1 MKTQKKRIFPILS
14 GILILADFWEVVGVM
29 KTNKATRA
37 FGARDKIGYLF
48 GDLGNDFTFILSS
61 GFLLK
66 FYTDVIGVDAFI
78 IGIIMMGARFLD
90 AFTDVTMGR
99 ICDGRHSG
107 RDGKFRPFIKWMS
120 IPCALSSFLVYQS
133 GVASWPY
140 GARVAWLAVTYLLWG
155 SVFYTSVNIPYGS
168 MASAITADPGERQS
182 LSTYRTMGSTIAG
195 AIIGAG
201 IPLLAYDRGDD
212 SSVVM
217 NGGRFTL
224 IAGILSALA
233 VVSYFICYRLVS
245 ERVNIEATPRGKYGI
260 KDVIS
265 SAIKNRALISIIAA
279 SIIMLLS
286 QMTVQQMANYIFPDY
301 YGSAEAQSVS
311 TVVMLLGMILSAAL
325 ARPLAVKYGK
335 AEVSAVASMLS
346 GAVNLALFFI
356 RPKSVWV
363 YVGFSFA
370 SWLGLGIFAM
380 VSWALITDVIDYS
393 ERKNGVREDATIYSL
408 YSFSRKLGQGA
419 AAGISGGLLTLIGYD
434 GSSAGDLDQSVR
446 AGIFNISTLVPAIGF
461 ILLGLVLM
469 LWYPLKKRVVWD
481 MQK

>member
-1 MKTQKKRIFPILS
+1 MEAKGTQRPF
-14 GILILADFWEVVGVM
+14 GI
-29 KTNKATRA
+29 
-37 FGARDKIGYLF
+37 RDKVGYLF

-78 IGIIMMGARFLD
+78 IGIVMMGARFLD

-99 ICDGRHSG
+99 ICDSRKSSAE
-107 RDGKFRPFIKWMS
+107 GKFRPWIKWMS

-140 GARVAWLAVTYLLWG
+140 GARVAWLTVTYLLWG
-155 SVFYTSVNIPYGS
+155 SIFYTSVNIPYGS

-201 IPLLAYDRGDD
+201 IPLLAYDKVEGSDT
-212 SSVVM
+212 VVM
-217 NGGRFTL
+217 RGGRFTL
-224 IAGILSALA
+224 IAGVLSALA
-233 VVSYFICYRLVS
+233 VVSYLICYRLVS
-245 ERVNIEATPRGKYGI
+245 ERVSKEAAPREKHGI
-260 KDVIS
+260 KEVIG
-265 SAIKNRALISIIAA
+265 SAIRNRALLSIIAA

-335 AEVSAVASMLS
+335 AEVSAVASILS
-346 GAVNLALFFI
+346 GAVNLLLFFV
-356 RPKSVWV
+356 RPESVWV

-393 ERKNGVREDATIYSL
+393 EKKNGVREDATIYSL

-419 AAGISGGLLTLIGYD
+419 AAGISGALLTLIGYD
-434 GSSAGDLDQSVR
+434 GAVGGALSESVR
-446 AGIFNISTLVPAIGF
+446 EGIFNISTLVPAIGF
-461 ILLGLVLM
+461 IILGLIL
-469 LWYPLKKRVVWD
+469 LFWYPLKKREVD
-481 MQK
+481 GMQK

>member
-1 MKTQKKRIFPILS
+1 MKLN
-14 GILILADFWEVVGVM
+14 E
-29 KTNKATRA
+29 ATGA
-37 FGARDKIGYLF
+37 FGTKDKIGYLF

-66 FYTDVIGVDAFI
+66 FYTDVIGIDAFV
-78 IGIIMMGARFLD
+78 IGIIMMAARFLD

-99 ICDGRHSG
+99 ICDRRQGG
-107 RDGKFRPFIKWMS
+107 EEGKFRPWIKWMC

-133 GVASWPY
+133 GIASWPM
-140 GARVAWLAVTYLLWG
+140 GAKIAWLVVTYLLWG
-155 SVFYTSVNIPYGS
+155 SIFYTSVNIPYGS
-168 MASAITADPGERQS
+168 MASAITSDPKGRQS
-182 LSTYRTMGSTIAG
+182 LSTFRTMGSTIAG

-201 IPLLAYDRGDD
+201 VPLLAYDKPQN
-212 SSVVM
+212 SSVAVM

-224 IAGILSALA
+224 IAGVFSVLA
-233 VVSYFICYRLVS
+233 VISYLICYALVR
-245 ERVNIEATPRGKYGI
+245 ERVKIESAPGEKYGI
-260 KDVIS
+260 KQVLA
-265 SAIKNRALISIIAA
+265 SAFNNRALISIIAA
-279 SIIMLLS
+279 SIIMLVS

-311 TVVMLLGMILSAAL
+311 TLVMLIGMILSAAL
-325 ARPLAVKYGK
+325 AKPLTERFGK
-335 AEVSAVASMLS
+335 AEVSAVASLVS
-346 GAVNLALFFI
+346 GGVNLLLFFV
-356 RPKSVWV
+356 RPSNVWV

-419 AAGISGGLLTLIGYD
+419 AAGISGGLLTLIGYE
-434 GSSAGDLDQSVR
+434 GGGAVEQGVR
-446 AGIFNISTLVPAIGF
+446 EGIFNISTIVPAIGF
-461 ILLGLVLM
+461 IILGIILLF
-469 LWYPLKKRVVWD
+469 WYPLNHKVVSD

>member
-1 MKTQKKRIFPILS
+1 LEILKIDVFHGGVLTVMESKRTQRPF
-14 GILILADFWEVVGVM
+14 GI
-29 KTNKATRA
+29 K
-37 FGARDKIGYLF
+37 DKIGYLF

-66 FYTDVIGVDAFI
+66 FYTDIIGVDAFI
-78 IGIIMMGARFLD
+78 IGIVMMGARFLD

-99 ICDGRHSG
+99 ICDSRKSG
-107 RDGKFRPFIKWMS
+107 AEGKFRPWIKWMS

-140 GARVAWLAVTYLLWG
+140 GARVAWLIVTYLLWG
-155 SVFYTSVNIPYGS
+155 SIFYTSVNIPYGS
-168 MASAITADPGERQS
+168 MASAITADAGERQS

-201 IPLLAYDRGDD
+201 IPLLAYDKSED

-224 IAGILSALA
+224 IAGVLSILAI
-233 VVSYFICYRLVS
+233 VSYLICYRLVS

-260 KDVIS
+260 KDVIR
-265 SAIKNRALISIIAA
+265 SALKNRALISIIAA

-335 AEVSAVASMLS
+335 AEVSAISSILS
-346 GAVNLALFFI
+346 GAVNLLLFFV
-356 RPKSVWV
+356 RPKSVWI

-393 ERKNGVREDATIYSL
+393 EKKNGVREDATIYSL

-419 AAGISGGLLTLIGYD
+419 AAGISGALLTLIGYD
-434 GSSAGDLDQSVR
+434 GAAGGSLSQSVR
-446 AGIFNISTLVPAIGF
+446 EGIFNISTLVPAIGF
-461 ILLGLVLM
+461 ILLGLIL
-469 LWYPLKKRVVWD
+469 LFWYPLKKREVD
-481 MQK
+481 AMQK